1 MNFLDEATITVK
13 SGDGGRG
20 CVSFRRER
28 FIPKGGPDGGDGG
41 KGGDIIITAVAS
53 LSTLSDFSTKPIRTA
68 SDGKPGEGG
77 NRSGRSGE
85 DLILNVPPGTIVE
98 NIETGEMLADLVK
111 DNQSFVAAK
120 GGIGGKG
127 NRHFA
132 SSTNRTPRFAQPGMP
147 GEELKI
153 RLVLKELADIGLVG
167 KPNAGKSTLL
177 ARLSTATPKVGAY
190 PFTTITPNLGVIY
203 SDAAPPLVV
212 ADIPGL
218 IEGAS
223 VGKGLGHSFLK
234 HIERT
239 KLILHLIDV
248 STSSESEIMEEYLS
262 IRSELA
268 LYSAKLPEK
277 LHMVVLTK
285 TDTLDGQNSMNV
297 HKAEAEFGK
306 LGIRCLAISSHTGR
320 GLDSLRDEIFTM
332 WNKLLARDSNEDR

>member
-13 SGDGGRG
+13 SGNGGRG

-41 KGGDIIITAVAS
+41 KGGDIIIIAAAS
-53 LSTLSDFSTKPIRTA
+53 LRTLSDFSTRPIRIA
-68 SDGKPGEGG
+68 GNGKSGEGG
-77 NRSGRSGE
+77 DRSGRSGE
-85 DLILNVPPGTIVE
+85 DLILNVPPGTIIE
-98 NIETGEMLADLVK
+98 NIETGEVLADLVK
-111 DNQSFVAAK
+111 DGQSFVVVK

-132 SSTNRTPRFAQPGMP
+132 SSTNRIPRFAQPGMP

-153 RLVLKELADIGLVG
+153 RLILKELADIGLVG

-177 ARLSTATPKVGAY
+177 ARLSTATHKIGAY

-203 SDAAPPLVV
+203 SDAVPPLVV

-223 VGKGLGHSFLK
+223 VGKGLGHRFLK

-248 STSSESEIMEEYLS
+248 SVSSESEIIEDYLS
-262 IRSELA
+262 IRRELA
-268 LYSAKLPEK
+268 LYSPKLQEK
-277 LHMVVLTK
+277 PHMVALTK
-285 TDTLDGQNSMNV
+285 IDMLGGQNFTNV
-297 HKAEAEFGK
+297 QRVEAEFGK
-306 LGIRCLAISSHTGR
+306 LGIKCIAISSHTGK

-332 WNKLLARDSNEDR
+332 WSKPPAG